1 MGVERQQNIDSNSI
15 RFNAHF
21 LFGIVSQ
28 IFSKYTAQPLG
39 RGRCCSKLSRN
50 MTRNILKVLMDACF
64 APSVAACGNKVD
76 PVYETL
82 RFGTSL
88 AQKTKK
94 GSSGSGSDSPNR
106 NSVSIPHLSSVFSL
120 EEQQIFIHMSL
131 YPSSQNLFQTFKK
144 STRIL
149 LSSSTLR
156 P

>member
-1 MGVERQQNIDSNSI
+1 MGVDRQQKIDSNSI
-15 RFNAHF
+15 KFNSHF

-28 IFSKYTAQPLG
+28 NVSKHAAQPLG
-39 RGRCCSKLSRN
+39 RGRCCSKLNRS
-50 MTRNILKVLMDACF
+50 MTRNILKVLMDAYF

-106 NSVSIPHLSSVFSL
+106 NSVSIPHLSSIFSGGATD
-120 EEQQIFIHMSL
+120 IHSHELM
-131 YPSSQNLFQTFKK
+131 
-144 STRIL
+144 
-149 LSSSTLR
+149 
-156 P
+156 